1 MKNRKRL
8 IYISLGIILL
18 VVIFVMLST
27 GQGVAVDTVSAQKMT
42 LTVKI
47 RGEGQTRVTESYMI
61 MAPVSGQ
68 VSRIVLDVGDPVAN
82 GDELVQVLP
91 VQDSAQSKEVAQSN
105 LQAARARLVQ
115 ASRLLEDARAIAEQ
129 AETEYQRQKSLAEQ
143 EIISEQMLDQASLQA
158 SSARR
163 QFEAAGATAQ
173 AAAADVRA
181 AEAMLVTDDE
191 DRDSSGLVV
200 TSPIDGHVLAIV
212 EKSARVVMAGE
223 PLLEVGD
230 TANLELIVDVL
241 SEDAVRIEAGAR
253 VDIDGWGGDRTLSGT
268 VRRVEPSAF
277 TKYSALGV
285 EEQRVN
291 VIIDFEERPAS
302 LGSGFRAEAGI
313 VVWEESD
320 IVTVPVNAIFQ
331 SDGAWYIFVVEEDAA
346 VMRAIEIGERSS
358 DSVQVVSGVDEG
370 EEIVQFPSADVDDG
384 VAIRR

>member
-331 SDGAWYIFVVEEDAA
+331 SDGAWYVFVVEEDAA